1 MKICILY
8 YSFFGDT
15 GGAGVTTYLKNLKKY
30 VEAKG
35 HEVHIISS
43 RVKEDRKKRYY
54 KVFDLPIFPVKVFT
68 SNITFALSSFLR
80 LKRLNKKEN
89 FDIIYTVGGSGI
101 LAPLIKKVLNK
112 PVVNHLVLTWQTK
125 IYDLDDKLDIK
136 EWMWTVPLIPL
147 DRFAA
152 LSADRV
158 ITLCSFFKNEAIKFY
173 NLRSNKIDVIP
184 NGVEIKNIKKIGLG
198 MRKKYNIKKDDI
210 VFLYVGGTQKRKG
223 INELIDGFT
232 LLNNS
237 NTKLIIVGT
246 ITQNFKT
253 SRRYKNHTNNIIFTD
268 RVPNKTL
275 KKLYQMSDIFVLPT
289 KWEGQPI
296 AVLEAMSYGLPVIT
310 TNRYGM
316 IDQVDDNV
324 TGLLLDSTSPNDI
337 LHKMKH
343 IISMDY
349 KKMGELGREKA
360 EREFSW
366 ESVAARTI
374 EVFESVICKNE
385 RKTQKN

>member
-173 NLRSNKIDVIP
+173 NLRSSKVDVIP
-184 NGVEIKNIKKIGLG
+184 NGVEIKNIKKNGLDL
-198 MRKKYNIKKDDI
+198 RKKYNIKKDDI

-223 INELIDGFT
+223 INELIDAFNS
-232 LLNNS
+232 LNIS

-246 ITQNFKT
+246 VTQNFKT
-253 SRRYKNHTNNIIFTD
+253 SNRYKNHTDSIIFTD
-268 RVPNKTL
+268 HVTNKTL
-275 KKLYQMSDIFVLPT
+275 KKLYQTSDIFVLPT

-296 AVLEAMSYGLPVIT
+296 AVLEAMSYGLPIIT
-310 TNRYGM
+310 TNKYGM
-316 IDQVDDNV
+316 VDQVDD
-324 TGLLLDSTSPNDI
+324 GISGFLLDSLRPKCI
-337 LHKMKH
+337 AEKMEKMVT
-343 IISMDY
+343 MDY
-349 KKMGELGREKA
+349 KKMGERSREKVK
-360 EREFSW
+360 REFSW
-366 ESVAARTI
+366 SSVVERTLN
-374 EVFESVICKNE
+374 VFEEVISK
-385 RKTQKN
+385 K